1 MIKVIC
7 ESVSLLLNLD
17 VRNFNKPYNL
27 NKPSSSTSSEESTR
41 EVTDDD
47 SLKLNLIRGEYS
59 GGNC

>member
-47 SLKLNLIRGEYS
+47 SLKLNLI
-59 GGNC
+59 